1 MIRVSLGWPAIDD
14 CWAFSRRVNDGGDDS
29 RRQDRAQHGLKGGC
43 QIRRA
48 NIRGQL
54 PIEMTV
60 DDFGS
65 SGENEKQALLEVRK
79 LLEKALDTVRNK
91 LG

>member
-1 MIRVSLGWPAIDD
+1 VDVKFDVRTSVG
-14 CWAFSRRVNDGGDDS
+14 R
-29 RRQDRAQHGLKGGC
+29 
-43 QIRRA
+43 
-48 NIRGQL
+48 L

-79 LLEKALDTVRNK
+79 LLEEALDMVRNK
-91 LG
+91 LA